1 MRSGGVSASC
11 ASAHVTRRDAGDA
24 GATADTPAN
33 VMAPGGLESPDDESP
48 SRAAPS
54 SGACPSA
61 DASASLTTHVWPE
74 RAVPS
79 PHVTVSP
86 FEPHAAAPA
95 KHESPR
101 TNPAPA
107 PFADNADNR
116 AVQQSQQSQQ
126 SYRWAHRFHIYF
138 TSIEL
143 PRSTLEVIGL
153 SASCESIDSHAHSGE
168 RRVLFSPDAGRV
180 SAPPLPGR
188 TRHRLRR
195 PHRLQPPP
203 SSPSPDAKEQARI
216 HFTAGVNLLQ
226 DPEKPRYEEAYAEF
240 KRAYELVKSPSIL
253 GNIGLCAMKL
263 ERDAEAIDAYK
274 RYLAEMQTLAPEER
288 AQVERDVL
296 TLQAGLARVSVE
308 SHPDGALIND
318 THIAVRGESVTN
330 LYGPLHGKTE
340 LGLRRG
346 HHVLKARYP
355 DGTEV
360 AWEADV
366 TGGESHVFDHPV
378 GPPSPG
384 RRRRRAGVRQACP
397 RIRLRRHH
405 RRRGA
410 AAGAAATGVV
420 ALNEHSR
427 FDAANDGSN
436 PSHAADLRSSG
447 QTLNIVSDALL
458 GATVVCAIAT
468 AYVYFARPSV
478 RVGPTT
484 GLIVTPGG
492 VFGRF

>member
-1 MRSGGVSASC
+1 MGRSALTLTL
-11 ASAHVTRRDAGDA
+11 ASAASSLML
-24 GATADTPAN
+24 GALGASVARADTPQSPAAAAHPG
-33 VMAPGGLESPDDESP
+33 APG
-48 SRAAPS
+48 
-54 SGACPSA
+54 
-61 DASASLTTHVWPE
+61 
-74 RAVPS
+74 
-79 PHVTVSP
+79 
-86 FEPHAAAPA
+86 
-95 KHESPR
+95 
-101 TNPAPA
+101 
-107 PFADNADNR
+107 
-116 AVQQSQQSQQ
+116 
-126 SYRWAHRFHIYF
+126 
-138 TSIEL
+138 
-143 PRSTLEVIGL
+143 
-153 SASCESIDSHAHSGE
+153 
-168 RRVLFSPDAGRV
+168 
-180 SAPPLPGR
+180 
-188 TRHRLRR
+188 
-195 PHRLQPPP
+195 
-203 SSPSPDAKEQARI
+203 SPSPDAKEQARV

-240 KRAYELVKSPSIL
+240 KRAYEIVKSPSIL

-274 RYLAEMQTLAPEER
+274 RYLAEMQSLAPEER
-288 AQVERDVL
+288 AQIERDVL

-330 LYGPLHGKTE
+330 LYGPIHGKTE

-366 TGGESHVFDHPV
+366 TGGESHVFEHAVEQQPQQ
-378 GPPSPG
+378 PSPG
-384 RRRRRAGVRQACP
+384 PAGAATPTFVRPVPAFVYVGT
-397 RIRLRRHH
+397 IATGLF
-405 RRRGA
+405 

-447 QTLNIVSDALL
+447 QTFNIVSDALL

-478 RVGPTT
+478 RVAPTT
-484 GLIVTPGG
+484 GLIVAPGA

>member
-1 MRSGGVSASC
+1 MWSLSTLVPLPSCLASC
-11 ASAHVTRRDAGDA
+11 LMLGMLGASVAR
-24 GATADTPAN
+24 ADTPQ
-33 VMAPGGLESPDDESP
+33 SPP
-48 SRAAPS
+48 
-54 SGACPSA
+54 
-61 DASASLTTHVWPE
+61 
-74 RAVPS
+74 
-79 PHVTVSP
+79 
-86 FEPHAAAPA
+86 AAAP
-95 KHESPR
+95 P
-101 TNPAPA
+101 
-107 PFADNADNR
+107 
-116 AVQQSQQSQQ
+116 
-126 SYRWAHRFHIYF
+126 
-138 TSIEL
+138 
-143 PRSTLEVIGL
+143 
-153 SASCESIDSHAHSGE
+153 SA
-168 RRVLFSPDAGRV
+168 
-180 SAPPLPGR
+180 
-188 TRHRLRR
+188 
-195 PHRLQPPP
+195 
-203 SSPSPDAKEQARI
+203 SSPSPDAKDQARI

-240 KRAYELVKSPSIL
+240 KRAYEIVKSPSIL

-274 RYLAEMQTLAPEER
+274 RYLAEMQTLGPEER

-330 LYGPLHGKTE
+330 LYGPIHGKTE

-366 TGGESHVFDHPV
+366 AGGESHVFEHPV
-378 GPPSPG
+378 EQQQQQPSGGASGAAPTFVRPVPAFVYVG
-384 RRRRRAGVRQACP
+384 TIATGV
-397 RIRLRRHH
+397 L
-405 RRRGA
+405 